1 LKGKSEEVAQA
12 VQAPSA
18 ITQEMSAI
26 ADAVG
31 LSKLVQEHLSDFS
44 SVLGN
49 VLATGDADAV
59 HDLRVVT
66 RRLQQVLSTLSP
78 SPRPKRVRRLRRTLR
93 RIRRALGAWR
103 NYDVILEPVARRRK
117 ATRSPH
123 KRAAWTL
130 VREHLEKRRLDE
142 MIRARRRLL
151 DKDLSGFADRL
162 QTTIADLLQQTQPAD
177 VERSVLTRVEV
188 AWREWQAALARA
200 EQNCEVPTVHGL
212 RIATKRLRYRVELA
226 RALGDEAAEPVLE
239 WARDVQHELGDW
251 HDHQVLQQLMAEA
264 LARPEVLLGAVE
276 VVRVALA
283 ELERERRS
291 APAADSAIVR
301 RTRPEDGRELMER
314 WPGWQTLF
322 SADAAETS

>member
-1 LKGKSEEVAQA
+1 LKGKSEEAVQA
-12 VQAPSA
+12 AQAPSA
-18 ITQEMSAI
+18 ANARGTSERT
-26 ADAVG
+26 DAVG
-31 LSKLVQEHLSDFS
+31 LSKLVKEHLRDLS

-78 SPRPKRVRRLRRTLR
+78 SPRPKRVQRLRKTLR
-93 RIRRALGAWR
+93 RVRRALGAWR
-103 NYDVILEPVARRRK
+103 NYDVVLETVAKRRK
-117 ATRSPH
+117 ATRSSR
-123 KRAAWTL
+123 KRAAWKL
-130 VREHLEKRRLDE
+130 VHEHLEKQRVDE

-162 QTTIADLLQQTQPAD
+162 ETVITDLLQQAQPRD
-177 VERSVLTRVEV
+177 VQSSVLARVEA
-188 AWREWQAALARA
+188 AWRDWQAALSRA
-200 EQNCEVPTVHGL
+200 EQACEVTTVHGL
-212 RIATKRLRYRVELA
+212 RIATKRLRYRIELA

-314 WPGWQTLF
+314 WPGWQTL
-322 SADAAETS
+322 SS

>member
-1 LKGKSEEVAQA
+1 LKGKSEEAAQA
-12 VQAPSA
+12 VQAPSV
-18 ITQEMSAI
+18 ITQEMAEN
-26 ADAVG
+26 AEAVG
-31 LSKLVQEHLSDFS
+31 LSKLVKEHLRDFS

-66 RRLQQVLSTLSP
+66 RRLQQVLSALAP
-78 SPRPKRVRRLRRTLR
+78 SPGPKRVRRLRRTLR
-93 RIRRALGAWR
+93 RVRRALGAWR
-103 NYDVILEPVARRRK
+103 NYDVILEAVTKRRK

-151 DKDLSGFADRL
+151 DKDLSAFADRL
-162 QTTIADLLQQTQPAD
+162 ETVITDLLQQAQPRD
-177 VERSVLTRVEV
+177 VERSVLARVEA
-188 AWREWQAALARA
+188 AWRDWQAALSRA
-200 EQNCEVPTVHGL
+200 EQNCAVTTVHGL

-264 LARPEVLLGAVE
+264 LARPEVLLGAAE

-291 APAADSAIVR
+291 APATDSAIVR
-301 RTRPEDGRELMER
+301 RTRPEDGRVLMER
-314 WPGWQTLF
+314 WPGWQTL
-322 SADAAETS
+322 SS